1 MAMGTAKLKSSRA
14 SDQILT
20 WIRSGRFTPGE
31 RLPSERAMAEE
42 LQINHLTVRRGLAAL
57 ASRGVIEKRPNV
69 GNFVAAST
77 PTIEMAL
84 VLPRFNVQGGA
95 LHPVHE
101 QLMAGIQSGIDQRT
115 SSTTIL
121 SYRFGHL
128 WEDVG
133 ELLVSRRIRG
143 IILAPGS
150 DVQIEHI
157 LPFQR
162 AGIEIV
168 LIKPSITLAA
178 LGLTTVILDMS
189 GAWAQLLEGVLARG
203 HRDIVVV
210 QHGEYTLHDYDSQ
223 IIKTVLKR
231 YDIKDPSTVMLD
243 IPSSSGQIDA
253 SVMERV
259 FAGKS
264 LPTAVVVQDEYQA
277 SALFRMC
284 YERNVRVPD
293 DLSVGAVF
301 DSTPHLHPV
310 PLTAA
315 DTTHTGREQGRIA
328 VAVLMRLLAGEKPL
342 ESEIRIRCEMQWRTS
357 MATLGSQ
364 DREAENRP

>member
-1 MAMGTAKLKSSRA
+1 M
-14 SDQILT
+14 
-20 WIRSGRFTPGE
+20 
-31 RLPSERAMAEE
+31 
-42 LQINHLTVRRGLAAL
+42 

-69 GNFVAAST
+69 GNFVSASA
-77 PTIEMAL
+77 PTVEMAL
-84 VLPRFNVQGGA
+84 VLPRFVVKGGA
-95 LHPVHE
+95 LHPVYG

-121 SYRFGHL
+121 SYRPGHL

-157 LPFQR
+157 TPFQR

-168 LIKPSITLAA
+168 LIKPSINLAS
-178 LGLTTVILDMS
+178 LGLTTVILDMP
-189 GAWAQLLEGVLARG
+189 GAWAQLMEGALSRG

-210 QHGEYTLHDYDSQ
+210 QHGEYTLHDFDSQ
-223 IIKTVLKR
+223 IIKSVLAR
-231 YDIKDPSTVMLD
+231 YGIKNPAKVMLD
-243 IPSSSGQIDA
+243 IPSSSGQIDP

-259 FAGKS
+259 FAGKT
-264 LPTAVVVQDEYQA
+264 LPTAVLVQDEYQA

-310 PLTAA
+310 PLTAV
-315 DTTHTGREQGRIA
+315 DTTRIGREQGRLA
-328 VAVLMRLLAGEKPL
+328 VAILMKLLAAEKPI
-342 ESEIRIRCEMQWRTS
+342 ESEIRIRCEIQWRSSMGSLDSTS
-357 MATLGSQ
+357 
-364 DREAENRP
+364 RAENEP